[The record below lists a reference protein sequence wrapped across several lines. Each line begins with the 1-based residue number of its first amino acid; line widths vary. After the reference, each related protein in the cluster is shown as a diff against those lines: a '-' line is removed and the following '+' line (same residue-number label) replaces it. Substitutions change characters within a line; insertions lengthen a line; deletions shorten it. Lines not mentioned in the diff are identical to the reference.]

1 MTMKYYLLTLS
12 LFLLSCSAPPMAS
25 FGEQSKNT
33 GPDFPES
40 AYSNMPLGFWQHNP
54 LVGTP
59 FAVNRIEKDGS
70 GVVMWAMSFPAG
82 MAFSGFK
89 PHRRLGDNRALSRKS
104 FLSVDEKGQGSALT
118 TPFQTFGWRG
128 ESGGI
133 RLFKVEDFQTQEIIF
148 GKSGVSLLD
157 VDVDA
162 TGTGR
167 FLIGHD
173 FGDKTWE
180 GCETLPLKKVDVVEM
195 TNHKTST
202 THSFDLVYRNQPFID
217 RTGNGFA
224 IGIFPAKCK
233 EAVYAESIENYT
245 TVERSLVHPQGAAN
259 FRVYDTLPPA
269 MSWTV
274 RESER
279 NDLYLGTANSDSAL
293 KIIGPISLAQKM
305 EIETM
310 AFSEPGK
317 GLLVIEDIENSE
329 LQIHSINDYTLTQ
342 KHIIPMAP
350 GSRASLTNLSL
361 DENGEGLLVWKEG
374 YQPQNVTNFMAS
386 IFTQSLK
393 NHKPVEEKF
402 TVAEGI
408 IGYIDVS
415 LSEEGLGL
423 ILWSQSGTKACQ
435 SSDCTAE
442 VLGRM
447 VSNYAPLSR

>member
-1 MTMKYYLLTLS
+1 MKYYLLTLS

-40 AYSNMPLGFWQHNP
+40 AYSNMHLGFWQHNP
-54 LVGTP
+54 LVGPP
-59 FAVNRIEKDGS
+59 FSVNRIEKDGS

-82 MAFSGFK
+82 MAFSDFK
-89 PHRRLGDNRALSRKS
+89 PHRQLGDNRALSRKS
-104 FLSVDEKGQGSALT
+104 FLFVDEKGQGSALI
-118 TPFQTFGWRG
+118 TPLYTFGWRG
-128 ESGGI
+128 GGGGI
-133 RLFKVEDFQTQEIIF
+133 RLFKVEDFQNQEIIF
-148 GKSGVSLLD
+148 GKSDVSLIE

-167 FLIGHD
+167 LLVGHD
-173 FGDKTWE
+173 IDTKTWE
-180 GCETLPLKKVDVVEM
+180 CCKTLPLKKVDVVEM
-195 TNHKTST
+195 TNHKIST
-202 THSFDLVYRNQPFID
+202 THSFDVLPRNQPFID
-217 RTGNGFA
+217 RKGNGFA
-224 IGIFPAKCK
+224 IGIFSSESK
-233 EAVYAESIENYT
+233 EAIYAESIEDYT

-259 FRVYDTLPPA
+259 FRVYDTSPPA

-279 NDLYLGTANSDSAL
+279 NDLYLGTADSDSAL
-293 KIIGPISLAQKM
+293 KVIGPISLAQKM
-305 EIETM
+305 EIETL

-329 LQIHSINDYTLTQ
+329 LQLHSINDYALTQ
-342 KHIIPMAP
+342 KHLIPMAP
-350 GSRASLTNLSL
+350 ESRASLTSLSL
-361 DENGEGLLVWKEG
+361 DETGEGLLVWKEG
-374 YQPQNVTNFMAS
+374 YQPQNVMNFMAS

-393 NHKPVEEKF
+393 DHKPVGEKF
-402 TVAEGI
+402 TVAEGL
-408 IGYIDVS
+408 IGYMDVG

-447 VSNYAPLSR
+447 VHAYQPLTR

>member
-1 MTMKYYLLTLS
+1 
-12 LFLLSCSAPPMAS
+12 MAS

-40 AYSNMPLGFWQHNP
+40 AYSNMHLGFWQHIPEAGNA
-54 LVGTP
+54 

-70 GVVMWAMSFPAG
+70 GVVMWALSFPAG

-89 PHRRLGDNRALSRKS
+89 PHRQLGDNQARSRKS
-104 FLSVDEKGQGSALT
+104 FWFVDEKGQGSALT
-118 TPFQTFGWRG
+118 TLQTFGWRG
-128 ESGGI
+128 GGGGI
-133 RLFKVEDFQTQEIIF
+133 QLFKVEDFQTQEIIF
-148 GKSGVSLLD
+148 GKSGGGLLE

-167 FLIGHD
+167 LLVGHD
-173 FGDKTWE
+173 FGDKKWE
-180 GCETLPLKKVDVVEM
+180 GCETLPLNKVDVVEM

-217 RTGNGFA
+217 RKGNGFA

-233 EAVYAESIENYT
+233 EAVYAESIEDYK

-259 FRVYDTLPPA
+259 FRVYDTSPPA

-279 NDLYLGTANSDSAL
+279 NDLYLGTADSDSAL

-305 EIETM
+305 EIETV

-317 GLLVIEDIENSE
+317 GVLVLEDIENSE
-329 LQIHSINDYTLTQ
+329 LQIHSINDYALTQ

-350 GSRASLTNLSL
+350 ESRASLTSLSL
-361 DENGEGLLVWKEG
+361 DETGEGLLVWKEG
-374 YQPQNVTNFMAS
+374 YQPQNVMNFMAS
-386 IFTQSLK
+386 IFTQNLK
-393 NHKPVEEKF
+393 DHEPVGKKF

-408 IGYIDVS
+408 IGYMDVG

-447 VSNYAPLSR
+447 VHAYQPLAR